1 MTSIPLVPTLVPA
14 RGKLAELA
22 IVASGVAMIAVAA
35 QIVIPLPITPVPL
48 TGQTFAV
55 LLVGASFG
63 ALRGTM
69 TLLAYLAVGF
79 AGLPVF
85 AEGNSGFGILT
96 APSAGYLVG
105 MVAAA
110 ALVGVASER
119 GWDRTVPRTALTMVA
134 GNLVIYAFGLTWL
147 GLSLGAG
154 LAETLVMGVVPFLIG
169 DAIKIALAT
178 GTLPSAW
185 WAVRKIKGLPGRK

>member
-14 RGKLAELA
+14 RGKVAELA
-22 IVASGVAMIAVAA
+22 IVASGVALIAVAA
-35 QIVIPLPITPVPL
+35 QVAIPLPFTPVPL

-63 ALRGTM
+63 ALRGAV

-85 AEGNSGFGILT
+85 AEGNSGLGILT
-96 APSAGYLVG
+96 APSAGYLLG

-110 ALVGVASER
+110 VLVGRASER
-119 GWDRTVPRTALTMVA
+119 GWDRSLPRAALTMIA

-147 GLSLGAG
+147 GVSLGAG
-154 LAETLVMGVVPFLIG
+154 VAETLMMGVVPFLIG
-169 DAIKIALAT
+169 DAIKAAAAAL
-178 GTLPSAW
+178 L
-185 WAVRKIKGLPGRK
+185 LPGIWRLLRSDGRDARG

>member
-14 RGKLAELA
+14 RGKVAELA
-22 IVASGVAMIAVAA
+22 IVASGVALIAVAA
-35 QIVIPLPITPVPL
+35 QVAIPLPFTPVPL

-63 ALRGTM
+63 ALRGAV

-85 AEGNSGFGILT
+85 AEGNSGLGILT
-96 APSAGYLVG
+96 APSAGYLLG

-110 ALVGVASER
+110 VLVGRASER
-119 GWDRTVPRTALTMVA
+119 GWDRSLPRAALTMIA

-147 GLSLGAG
+147 GVSLGAG
-154 LAETLVMGVVPFLIG
+154 VAETLMMGVVPFLIG

-185 WAVRKIKGLPGRK
+185 WAVRKIKGLPERG

>member
-14 RGKLAELA
+14 RGKVAELA
-22 IVASGVAMIAVAA
+22 IVASGVALIAVAA
-35 QIVIPLPITPVPL
+35 QVAIPLPFTPVPL

-63 ALRGTM
+63 ALRGAV

-85 AEGNSGFGILT
+85 AEGNSGLGILT
-96 APSAGYLVG
+96 APSAGYLLG

-110 ALVGVASER
+110 VLVGRASER
-119 GWDRTVPRTALTMVA
+119 GWDRSLPRAALTMIA
-134 GNLVIYAFGLTWL
+134 GNLVIYAVGVPYLAVAIGVGLPEAIGL
-147 GLSLGAG
+147 GIA
-154 LAETLVMGVVPFLIG
+154 PFLVG
-169 DAIKIALAT
+169 DALKVLLAA
-178 GTLPSAW
+178 GVLPATW
-185 WAVRKIKGLPGRK
+185 RVVGERP